1 MTDIFN
7 RLYTPLATQLRTS
20 HPGIQVTG
28 ERIPAP
34 TVFPSV
40 VFIEADSY
48 EDARFV
54 DNSLKE
60 NITALMYEVTV
71 FSNKVGGK
79 RSECIEILSEIDDY
93 MKEANAR
100 RIARVEGYFDA
111 EARIYMVT
119 ARYNVKTDGTN
130 LYIF

>member
-7 RLYTPLATQLRTS
+7 RIFTPLATMLRQNHS
-20 HPGIQVTG
+20 GIFVTG
-28 ERIPAP
+28 ERVPAP
-34 TVFPSV
+34 SVFPSV

-48 EDARFV
+48 EDQRSM
-54 DNSLKE
+54 DNSLRE

-79 RSECIEILSEIDDY
+79 RSECVEILSEIDDY
-93 MKEANAR
+93 MKAANAR
-100 RIARVEGYFDA
+100 RIARVEGYFDT
-111 EARIYMVT
+111 EAKIYMLT

-130 LYIF
+130 LYTF